1 MAGLSP
7 VGDGPAFVVFF
18 SIFLYPVGGGMLY
31 WNQLFTR
38 VFPEEDVE
46 MKHRTVNDY
55 FKQQWPRLSL
65 FAAFTLGVSFF
76 APLKNFQLKWLI
88 DSKSKQEAL
97 GYMGLVF
104 AITFSSW
111 FFERLSRR
119 SFTRIACGAVEQV
132 RQRILEQVLYRTVA
146 QYNAEG
152 DAAYLSLLTTDL
164 RTLYDDYYMSLFSIV
179 FWGGIMLCALAMY
192 LYISP
197 VMLLAILL
205 VTILPLVLPRRTN
218 ERLKATRDAFSLQMA
233 GYTQQLKEL
242 LGGFEIIRSF
252 LREDAYAALHQKA
265 ARKARESEL
274 DYQQSLNA
282 MVTNTSLISNLIF
295 PVVMLVGLFLAFDGR
310 LTMGTVSTAA
320 SMANFVITPCHQ
332 IAQCWAKVK
341 SSQGIRQRLEAAMAE
356 PQVAEQGEPIGH
368 IDSIQCETVR
378 FAYPNTAEPVLKDAS
393 LTVDAAQKVALVGE
407 SGCGKSTLAKLLFQ
421 YYPDYSGDIL
431 FNGRQV
437 RTLDR
442 TALYRRVG
450 YIAQTAYLFH
460 DTIRNNICLHE
471 DFPDE
476 QLAHAIAAAGLTD
489 WVASLP
495 DGLDTVISEN
505 GKNLSG
511 GQRQRIG
518 IARALIVEPEF
529 IIADEPIS
537 ALDMSIRAQVLN
549 LLRHLQKE
557 RDITYLF
564 IAHDL
569 SVMRYISDRI
579 AVIHKGDI
587 VELADAEELVNHAI
601 HPYTRSLLSAIPMP
615 NPRLERKKKL
625 LVYDPAMH
633 DYTAEPPQWQEL
645 RPNHFVLCNAA
656 EAVQWIRAL

>member
-55 FKQQWPRLSL
+55 FKQQWPRLIL

-119 SFTRIACGAVEQV
+119 SFTKIACGTVEQV
-132 RQRILEQVLYRTVA
+132 RQRILEQVLHRTVA

-164 RTLYDDYYMSLFSIV
+164 RTLYDDYYMSLFNIV

-205 VTILPLVLPRRTN
+205 VTIPPLVLPRRMN

-233 GYTQQLKEL
+233 DYTQQLKEL

-356 PQVAEQGEPIGH
+356 PQAAEQGEPIGP

-476 QLAHAIAAAGLTD
+476 QLAHAIAAAGLAD

-518 IARALIVEPEF
+518 IARLALRSYDL
-529 IIADEPIS
+529 IIADEITAS
-537 ALDMSIRAQVLN
+537 LDPDTSQQVMEN
-549 LLRHLQKE
+549 LIAMPCMVVA
-557 RDITYLF
+557 IT
-564 IAHDL
+564 HDVAG
-569 SVMRYISDRI
+569 SFMHQFDKVYR
-579 AVIHKGDI
+579 
-587 VELADAEELVNHAI
+587 VEHGVVRVA
-601 HPYTRSLLSAIPMP
+601 
-615 NPRLERKKKL
+615 
-625 LVYDPAMH
+625 
-633 DYTAEPPQWQEL
+633 
-645 RPNHFVLCNAA
+645 
-656 EAVQWIRAL
+656 

>member
-55 FKQQWPRLSL
+55 FKQQWPRLIL

-119 SFTRIACGAVEQV
+119 SFTKIACGAVEQV

-205 VTILPLVLPRRTN
+205 VTIPPLVLPRRMN

-233 GYTQQLKEL
+233 DYTQQLKEL

-274 DYQQSLNA
+274 DYQQSLNT

-356 PQVAEQGEPIGH
+356 PQAAEQGEPIGH

-518 IARALIVEPEF
+518 IARLALRSYDL
-529 IIADEPIS
+529 IIADEITAS
-537 ALDMSIRAQVLN
+537 LDPDTSQQVMEN
-549 LLRHLQKE
+549 LIAMPCMVVA
-557 RDITYLF
+557 IT
-564 IAHDL
+564 HDVAG
-569 SVMRYISDRI
+569 SFMHQFDKVYR
-579 AVIHKGDI
+579 
-587 VELADAEELVNHAI
+587 VEHGVVRVA
-601 HPYTRSLLSAIPMP
+601 
-615 NPRLERKKKL
+615 
-625 LVYDPAMH
+625 
-633 DYTAEPPQWQEL
+633 
-645 RPNHFVLCNAA
+645 
-656 EAVQWIRAL
+656 

>member
-1 MAGLSP
+1 
-7 VGDGPAFVVFF
+7 
-18 SIFLYPVGGGMLY
+18 MLY

-55 FKQQWPRLSL
+55 FKQQWPRLIL

-132 RQRILEQVLYRTVA
+132 RQRILEQVLHRTVA

-205 VTILPLVLPRRTN
+205 VTIPPLVLPRRMN

-233 GYTQQLKEL
+233 DYTQQLKEL

-356 PQVAEQGEPIGH
+356 PQAADQGEPIGP
-368 IDSIQCETVR
+368 IESIQCETVR

-511 GQRQRIG
+511 GQRQCIG
-518 IARALIVEPEF
+518 IARLALRSYDL
-529 IIADEPIS
+529 IIADEITAS
-537 ALDMSIRAQVLN
+537 LDPDTSQQVMEN
-549 LLRHLQKE
+549 LIAMPCMVVA
-557 RDITYLF
+557 IT
-564 IAHDL
+564 HDVAG
-569 SVMRYISDRI
+569 SFMHQFDKVYR
-579 AVIHKGDI
+579 
-587 VELADAEELVNHAI
+587 VEHGVVRVA
-601 HPYTRSLLSAIPMP
+601 
-615 NPRLERKKKL
+615 
-625 LVYDPAMH
+625 
-633 DYTAEPPQWQEL
+633 
-645 RPNHFVLCNAA
+645 
-656 EAVQWIRAL
+656 

>member
-1 MAGLSP
+1 
-7 VGDGPAFVVFF
+7 
-18 SIFLYPVGGGMLY
+18 
-31 WNQLFTR
+31 
-38 VFPEEDVE
+38 

-164 RTLYDDYYMSLFSIV
+164 RTLYDDYYMSLFNIV

-205 VTILPLVLPRRTN
+205 VTIPPLVLPRRMN

-356 PQVAEQGEPIGH
+356 PQAAEQGEPIGH

-518 IARALIVEPEF
+518 IARLALRSYDL
-529 IIADEPIS
+529 IIADEITAS
-537 ALDMSIRAQVLN
+537 LDPDTSQQVMKN
-549 LLRHLQKE
+549 LIAMPCMVVA
-557 RDITYLF
+557 IT
-564 IAHDL
+564 HDVAG
-569 SVMRYISDRI
+569 SFMHQFDKVYR
-579 AVIHKGDI
+579 
-587 VELADAEELVNHAI
+587 VEHGVVRVA
-601 HPYTRSLLSAIPMP
+601 
-615 NPRLERKKKL
+615 
-625 LVYDPAMH
+625 
-633 DYTAEPPQWQEL
+633 
-645 RPNHFVLCNAA
+645 
-656 EAVQWIRAL
+656 

>member
-1 MAGLSP
+1 
-7 VGDGPAFVVFF
+7 
-18 SIFLYPVGGGMLY
+18 
-31 WNQLFTR
+31 
-38 VFPEEDVE
+38 

-55 FKQQWPRLSL
+55 FKQQWPRLIL

-205 VTILPLVLPRRTN
+205 VTIPPLVLPRRMN
-218 ERLKATRDAFSLQMA
+218 ERLKSTRDAFSLQMA

-242 LGGFEIIRSF
+242 LGGFELIRSF

-356 PQVAEQGEPIGH
+356 PQAAEQGEPIGP
-368 IDSIQCETVR
+368 IESIQCETVR

-518 IARALIVEPEF
+518 IARLALRSYDL
-529 IIADEPIS
+529 IIADEITAS
-537 ALDMSIRAQVLN
+537 LDPDTSQQVMEN
-549 LLRHLQKE
+549 LIAMPCMVVA
-557 RDITYLF
+557 IT
-564 IAHDL
+564 HDVAG
-569 SVMRYISDRI
+569 SFMHQFDKVYR
-579 AVIHKGDI
+579 
-587 VELADAEELVNHAI
+587 VEHGVVRVA
-601 HPYTRSLLSAIPMP
+601 
-615 NPRLERKKKL
+615 
-625 LVYDPAMH
+625 
-633 DYTAEPPQWQEL
+633 
-645 RPNHFVLCNAA
+645 
-656 EAVQWIRAL
+656 

>member
-1 MAGLSP
+1 
-7 VGDGPAFVVFF
+7 
-18 SIFLYPVGGGMLY
+18 MLY

-55 FKQQWPRLSL
+55 FKQQWPRLIL

-205 VTILPLVLPRRTN
+205 VTIPPLVLPRRMN

-242 LGGFEIIRSF
+242 LGGFELIRSF

-341 SSQGIRQRLEAAMAE
+341 SSQSIRQRLEAAMAE
-356 PQVAEQGEPIGH
+356 PQAAEQGEPIGH

-437 RTLDR
+437 RALDR

-518 IARALIVEPEF
+518 IARLALRSYDL
-529 IIADEPIS
+529 IIADEITAS
-537 ALDMSIRAQVLN
+537 LDPDTSQQVMEN
-549 LLRHLQKE
+549 LIAMPCMVVA
-557 RDITYLF
+557 IT
-564 IAHDL
+564 HDVAG
-569 SVMRYISDRI
+569 SFMHQFDKVYR
-579 AVIHKGDI
+579 
-587 VELADAEELVNHAI
+587 VEHGVVRVA
-601 HPYTRSLLSAIPMP
+601 
-615 NPRLERKKKL
+615 
-625 LVYDPAMH
+625 
-633 DYTAEPPQWQEL
+633 
-645 RPNHFVLCNAA
+645 
-656 EAVQWIRAL
+656 

>member
-1 MAGLSP
+1 
-7 VGDGPAFVVFF
+7 
-18 SIFLYPVGGGMLY
+18 
-31 WNQLFTR
+31 
-38 VFPEEDVE
+38 

-55 FKQQWPRLSL
+55 FKQQWPRLIL

-132 RQRILEQVLYRTVA
+132 RQRILEQVLHRTVA

-205 VTILPLVLPRRTN
+205 VTIPPLVLPRRMN

-233 GYTQQLKEL
+233 DYTQQLKEL

-356 PQVAEQGEPIGH
+356 PQAAEQGEPIGH

-518 IARALIVEPEF
+518 IARLALRSYDL
-529 IIADEPIS
+529 IIADEITAS
-537 ALDMSIRAQVLN
+537 LDPDTSGQVMEN
-549 LLRHLQKE
+549 LLALPCMVVA
-557 RDITYLF
+557 IT
-564 IAHDL
+564 HDVAG
-569 SVMRYISDRI
+569 SFMHQFDKVYR
-579 AVIHKGDI
+579 
-587 VELADAEELVNHAI
+587 VEHGVVRVA
-601 HPYTRSLLSAIPMP
+601 
-615 NPRLERKKKL
+615 
-625 LVYDPAMH
+625 
-633 DYTAEPPQWQEL
+633 
-645 RPNHFVLCNAA
+645 
-656 EAVQWIRAL
+656 

>member
-55 FKQQWPRLSL
+55 FKQQWPRLIL

-119 SFTRIACGAVEQV
+119 SFTKIACGAVEQV
-132 RQRILEQVLYRTVA
+132 RQRILEQVLHRTVA

-164 RTLYDDYYMSLFSIV
+164 RTLYDDYYMSLFNIV

-205 VTILPLVLPRRTN
+205 VTIPPLVLPRRMN

-242 LGGFEIIRSF
+242 LGGFEVIRSF

-356 PQVAEQGEPIGH
+356 PQAAEQGEPIGH

-393 LTVDAAQKVALVGE
+393 LTVDTAQKVALVGE

-437 RTLDR
+437 RALDR

-518 IARALIVEPEF
+518 IARLALRSYDL
-529 IIADEPIS
+529 IIADEITAS
-537 ALDMSIRAQVLN
+537 LDPDTSQQVMEN
-549 LLRHLQKE
+549 LIAMPCMVVA
-557 RDITYLF
+557 IT
-564 IAHDL
+564 HDVAG
-569 SVMRYISDRI
+569 SFMHQFDKVYR
-579 AVIHKGDI
+579 
-587 VELADAEELVNHAI
+587 VEHGVVRVA
-601 HPYTRSLLSAIPMP
+601 
-615 NPRLERKKKL
+615 
-625 LVYDPAMH
+625 
-633 DYTAEPPQWQEL
+633 
-645 RPNHFVLCNAA
+645 
-656 EAVQWIRAL
+656 

>member
-1 MAGLSP
+1 
-7 VGDGPAFVVFF
+7 
-18 SIFLYPVGGGMLY
+18 
-31 WNQLFTR
+31 
-38 VFPEEDVE
+38 

-55 FKQQWPRLSL
+55 FKQQWPRLIL

-119 SFTRIACGAVEQV
+119 SFTKIACGAVEQV
-132 RQRILEQVLYRTVA
+132 RQRILEQVLHRTVA

-164 RTLYDDYYMSLFSIV
+164 RTLYDDYYMSLFNIV

-205 VTILPLVLPRRTN
+205 VTIPPLVLPRRMN

-233 GYTQQLKEL
+233 DYTQQLKEL

-332 IAQCWAKVK
+332 IAQCWARVK

-356 PQVAEQGEPIGH
+356 PQAAEQGEPIGH

-518 IARALIVEPEF
+518 IARLALRSYDL
-529 IIADEPIS
+529 IIADEITAS
-537 ALDMSIRAQVLN
+537 LDPDTSQQVMEN
-549 LLRHLQKE
+549 LIAMPCMVVA
-557 RDITYLF
+557 IT
-564 IAHDL
+564 HDVAG
-569 SVMRYISDRI
+569 SFMHQFDKVYR
-579 AVIHKGDI
+579 
-587 VELADAEELVNHAI
+587 VEHGVVRVA
-601 HPYTRSLLSAIPMP
+601 
-615 NPRLERKKKL
+615 
-625 LVYDPAMH
+625 
-633 DYTAEPPQWQEL
+633 
-645 RPNHFVLCNAA
+645 
-656 EAVQWIRAL
+656 

>member
-1 MAGLSP
+1 
-7 VGDGPAFVVFF
+7 
-18 SIFLYPVGGGMLY
+18 
-31 WNQLFTR
+31 
-38 VFPEEDVE
+38 

-55 FKQQWPRLSL
+55 FKQQWPRLIL

-164 RTLYDDYYMSLFSIV
+164 RTLYDDYYMSLFNIV

-205 VTILPLVLPRRTN
+205 VTIPPLVLPRRMN

-233 GYTQQLKEL
+233 DYTQQLKEL

-356 PQVAEQGEPIGH
+356 PQAAEQGEPIGH
-368 IDSIQCETVR
+368 IESIQCETVR

-437 RTLDR
+437 RTLNR

-518 IARALIVEPEF
+518 IARLALRSYDL
-529 IIADEPIS
+529 IIADEITAS
-537 ALDMSIRAQVLN
+537 LDPDTSQQVMEN
-549 LLRHLQKE
+549 LIAMPCMVVA
-557 RDITYLF
+557 IT
-564 IAHDL
+564 HDVAG
-569 SVMRYISDRI
+569 SFMHQFDKVYR
-579 AVIHKGDI
+579 
-587 VELADAEELVNHAI
+587 VEHGVVRVA
-601 HPYTRSLLSAIPMP
+601 
-615 NPRLERKKKL
+615 
-625 LVYDPAMH
+625 
-633 DYTAEPPQWQEL
+633 
-645 RPNHFVLCNAA
+645 
-656 EAVQWIRAL
+656 

>member
-1 MAGLSP
+1 
-7 VGDGPAFVVFF
+7 
-18 SIFLYPVGGGMLY
+18 
-31 WNQLFTR
+31 
-38 VFPEEDVE
+38 

-55 FKQQWPRLSL
+55 FKQQWPRLIL

-205 VTILPLVLPRRTN
+205 VTIPPLVLPRRMN

-233 GYTQQLKEL
+233 DYTQQLKEL

-356 PQVAEQGEPIGH
+356 PQAAEQGEPIGH

-518 IARALIVEPEF
+518 IARLTLRSYDL
-529 IIADEPIS
+529 IIADEITAS
-537 ALDMSIRAQVLN
+537 LDPDTSQQVMEN
-549 LLRHLQKE
+549 LIAMPCMVVA
-557 RDITYLF
+557 IT
-564 IAHDL
+564 HDVAG
-569 SVMRYISDRI
+569 SFMHQFDKVYR
-579 AVIHKGDI
+579 
-587 VELADAEELVNHAI
+587 VEHGVVRVA
-601 HPYTRSLLSAIPMP
+601 
-615 NPRLERKKKL
+615 
-625 LVYDPAMH
+625 
-633 DYTAEPPQWQEL
+633 
-645 RPNHFVLCNAA
+645 
-656 EAVQWIRAL
+656 

>member
-7 VGDGPAFVVFF
+7 VGDSPAFVVFF
-18 SIFLYPVGGGMLY
+18 SIFLYPVGGMLY

-38 VFPEEDVE
+38 AFPEEDVE

-55 FKQQWPRLSL
+55 FKQQWPRLIL

-205 VTILPLVLPRRTN
+205 VTIPPLVLPRRMN

-233 GYTQQLKEL
+233 DYTQQLKEL

-356 PQVAEQGEPIGH
+356 PQAAEQGEPIGH

-489 WVASLP
+489 WVTSLP

-518 IARALIVEPEF
+518 IARLALRSYDL
-529 IIADEPIS
+529 IIADEITAS
-537 ALDMSIRAQVLN
+537 LDPDTSQQVMEN
-549 LLRHLQKE
+549 LIAMPCMVVA
-557 RDITYLF
+557 IT
-564 IAHDL
+564 HDVAG
-569 SVMRYISDRI
+569 SFMHQFDKVY
-579 AVIHKGDI
+579 H
-587 VELADAEELVNHAI
+587 VEHGVVRVA
-601 HPYTRSLLSAIPMP
+601 
-615 NPRLERKKKL
+615 
-625 LVYDPAMH
+625 
-633 DYTAEPPQWQEL
+633 
-645 RPNHFVLCNAA
+645 
-656 EAVQWIRAL
+656 

>member
-1 MAGLSP
+1 
-7 VGDGPAFVVFF
+7 
-18 SIFLYPVGGGMLY
+18 MLY
-31 WNQLFTR
+31 WNQLFTC
-38 VFPEEDVE
+38 VFTEEDVE

-55 FKQQWPRLSL
+55 FKQQWPRLIL

-205 VTILPLVLPRRTN
+205 VTIPPLVLPRRMN

-233 GYTQQLKEL
+233 DYTQQLKEL

-356 PQVAEQGEPIGH
+356 PQAAEQGEPIGH

-518 IARALIVEPEF
+518 IARLALRSYDL
-529 IIADEPIS
+529 IIADEITAS
-537 ALDMSIRAQVLN
+537 LDPDTSQQVMEN
-549 LLRHLQKE
+549 LIAMPCMVVA
-557 RDITYLF
+557 IT
-564 IAHDL
+564 HDVAG
-569 SVMRYISDRI
+569 SFMHQFDKVYR
-579 AVIHKGDI
+579 
-587 VELADAEELVNHAI
+587 VEHGVVRVA
-601 HPYTRSLLSAIPMP
+601 
-615 NPRLERKKKL
+615 
-625 LVYDPAMH
+625 
-633 DYTAEPPQWQEL
+633 
-645 RPNHFVLCNAA
+645 
-656 EAVQWIRAL
+656 

>member
-18 SIFLYPVGGGMLY
+18 SIFLYPVGVGMLY
-31 WNQLFTR
+31 WNQLFTC

-55 FKQQWPRLSL
+55 FKQQWPRLIL

-119 SFTRIACGAVEQV
+119 SFTKIACGAVEQV
-132 RQRILEQVLYRTVA
+132 RQRILEQVLHRTVA

-205 VTILPLVLPRRTN
+205 VTIPPLVLPRRMN

-233 GYTQQLKEL
+233 DYTQQLKEL

-356 PQVAEQGEPIGH
+356 PQAAEQGEPIGP
-368 IDSIQCETVR
+368 IESIQCETVR

-437 RTLDR
+437 RTLNR

-518 IARALIVEPEF
+518 IARLALRSYDL
-529 IIADEPIS
+529 IIADEITAS
-537 ALDMSIRAQVLN
+537 LDPDTSQQVMEN
-549 LLRHLQKE
+549 LIAMPCMVVA
-557 RDITYLF
+557 IT
-564 IAHDL
+564 HDVAG
-569 SVMRYISDRI
+569 SFMHQFDKVYR
-579 AVIHKGDI
+579 
-587 VELADAEELVNHAI
+587 VEHGVVRVA
-601 HPYTRSLLSAIPMP
+601 
-615 NPRLERKKKL
+615 
-625 LVYDPAMH
+625 
-633 DYTAEPPQWQEL
+633 
-645 RPNHFVLCNAA
+645 
-656 EAVQWIRAL
+656 

>member
-1 MAGLSP
+1 
-7 VGDGPAFVVFF
+7 
-18 SIFLYPVGGGMLY
+18 MLY

-55 FKQQWPRLSL
+55 FKQQWPRLIL

-104 AITFSSW
+104 AITFVSW

-119 SFTRIACGAVEQV
+119 SFTKIACGAVEQV
-132 RQRILEQVLYRTVA
+132 RQRILEQVLHRTVA

-205 VTILPLVLPRRTN
+205 VTIPPLVLPRRMN

-233 GYTQQLKEL
+233 DYTQQLKEL

-356 PQVAEQGEPIGH
+356 PQAAEQGEPIGH

-518 IARALIVEPEF
+518 IARLALRSYDL
-529 IIADEPIS
+529 IIADEITAS
-537 ALDMSIRAQVLN
+537 LDPDTSQQVMEN
-549 LLRHLQKE
+549 LIAMPCMVVA
-557 RDITYLF
+557 IT
-564 IAHDL
+564 HDVAG
-569 SVMRYISDRI
+569 SFMHQFDKVYR
-579 AVIHKGDI
+579 
-587 VELADAEELVNHAI
+587 VEHGVVRVA
-601 HPYTRSLLSAIPMP
+601 
-615 NPRLERKKKL
+615 
-625 LVYDPAMH
+625 
-633 DYTAEPPQWQEL
+633 
-645 RPNHFVLCNAA
+645 
-656 EAVQWIRAL
+656 

>member
-1 MAGLSP
+1 
-7 VGDGPAFVVFF
+7 
-18 SIFLYPVGGGMLY
+18 
-31 WNQLFTR
+31 
-38 VFPEEDVE
+38 

-55 FKQQWPRLSL
+55 FKQQWPRLIL

-119 SFTRIACGAVEQV
+119 SFTKIACGAVEQV
-132 RQRILEQVLYRTVA
+132 RQRILEQVLHRTVA

-164 RTLYDDYYMSLFSIV
+164 RTLYDDYYMSLFNIV

-205 VTILPLVLPRRTN
+205 VTIPPLVLPRRMN

-233 GYTQQLKEL
+233 DYTQQLKEL

-356 PQVAEQGEPIGH
+356 PQAAEQGEPIGH

-476 QLAHAIAAAGLTD
+476 QLAHAIAAAGLAD

-518 IARALIVEPEF
+518 IARLALRSYDL
-529 IIADEPIS
+529 IIADEITAS
-537 ALDMSIRAQVLN
+537 LDPDTSQQVMEN
-549 LLRHLQKE
+549 LIAMPCMVVA
-557 RDITYLF
+557 IT
-564 IAHDL
+564 HDVAG
-569 SVMRYISDRI
+569 SFMHQFDKVYR
-579 AVIHKGDI
+579 
-587 VELADAEELVNHAI
+587 VEHGVVRVA
-601 HPYTRSLLSAIPMP
+601 
-615 NPRLERKKKL
+615 
-625 LVYDPAMH
+625 
-633 DYTAEPPQWQEL
+633 
-645 RPNHFVLCNAA
+645 
-656 EAVQWIRAL
+656 

>member
-1 MAGLSP
+1 
-7 VGDGPAFVVFF
+7 
-18 SIFLYPVGGGMLY
+18 
-31 WNQLFTR
+31 
-38 VFPEEDVE
+38 

-55 FKQQWPRLSL
+55 FKQQWPRLIL

-132 RQRILEQVLYRTVA
+132 RQRILEQVLHRTVA

-205 VTILPLVLPRRTN
+205 VTIPPLVLPRRMN
-218 ERLKATRDAFSLQMA
+218 ERLKSTRDAFSLQMA

-242 LGGFEIIRSF
+242 LGGFELIRSF

-356 PQVAEQGEPIGH
+356 PQAAEQGEPIGP
-368 IDSIQCETVR
+368 IESIQCETVR

-518 IARALIVEPEF
+518 IARLALRSYDL
-529 IIADEPIS
+529 IIADEITAS
-537 ALDMSIRAQVLN
+537 LDPDTSQQVMEN
-549 LLRHLQKE
+549 LIAMPCMVVA
-557 RDITYLF
+557 IT
-564 IAHDL
+564 HDVAG
-569 SVMRYISDRI
+569 SFMHQFDKVYR
-579 AVIHKGDI
+579 
-587 VELADAEELVNHAI
+587 VEHGVVRVA
-601 HPYTRSLLSAIPMP
+601 
-615 NPRLERKKKL
+615 
-625 LVYDPAMH
+625 
-633 DYTAEPPQWQEL
+633 
-645 RPNHFVLCNAA
+645 
-656 EAVQWIRAL
+656 

>member
-1 MAGLSP
+1 
-7 VGDGPAFVVFF
+7 
-18 SIFLYPVGGGMLY
+18 
-31 WNQLFTR
+31 
-38 VFPEEDVE
+38 

-55 FKQQWPRLSL
+55 FKQQWPRLIL

-205 VTILPLVLPRRTN
+205 VTIPPLVLPRRMN
-218 ERLKATRDAFSLQMA
+218 ERLKSTRDAFSLQMA

-242 LGGFEIIRSF
+242 LGGFELIRSF

-356 PQVAEQGEPIGH
+356 PQAAEQGEPIGH

-518 IARALIVEPEF
+518 IARLALRSYDL
-529 IIADEPIS
+529 IIADEITAS
-537 ALDMSIRAQVLN
+537 LDPDTSQQVMEN
-549 LLRHLQKE
+549 LIAMPCMVVA
-557 RDITYLF
+557 IT
-564 IAHDL
+564 HDVAG
-569 SVMRYISDRI
+569 SFMHQFDKVYR
-579 AVIHKGDI
+579 
-587 VELADAEELVNHAI
+587 VEHGVVRVA
-601 HPYTRSLLSAIPMP
+601 
-615 NPRLERKKKL
+615 
-625 LVYDPAMH
+625 
-633 DYTAEPPQWQEL
+633 
-645 RPNHFVLCNAA
+645 
-656 EAVQWIRAL
+656 

>member
-1 MAGLSP
+1 
-7 VGDGPAFVVFF
+7 
-18 SIFLYPVGGGMLY
+18 MLY

-55 FKQQWPRLSL
+55 FKQQWPRLIL

-205 VTILPLVLPRRTN
+205 VTIPPLVLPRRMN

-233 GYTQQLKEL
+233 DYTQQLKEL

-356 PQVAEQGEPIGH
+356 PQAAEQGEPIGH

-442 TALYRRVG
+442 IALYRRVG

-518 IARALIVEPEF
+518 IARLALRSYDL
-529 IIADEPIS
+529 IIADEITAS
-537 ALDMSIRAQVLN
+537 LDPDTSQQVMEN
-549 LLRHLQKE
+549 LIAMPCMVVA
-557 RDITYLF
+557 IT
-564 IAHDL
+564 HDVAG
-569 SVMRYISDRI
+569 SFMHQFDKVYR
-579 AVIHKGDI
+579 
-587 VELADAEELVNHAI
+587 VEHGVVRVA
-601 HPYTRSLLSAIPMP
+601 
-615 NPRLERKKKL
+615 
-625 LVYDPAMH
+625 
-633 DYTAEPPQWQEL
+633 
-645 RPNHFVLCNAA
+645 
-656 EAVQWIRAL
+656 

>member
-1 MAGLSP
+1 
-7 VGDGPAFVVFF
+7 
-18 SIFLYPVGGGMLY
+18 MLY
-31 WNQLFTR
+31 WNQLFMC

-55 FKQQWPRLSL
+55 FKQQWPRLIL

-205 VTILPLVLPRRTN
+205 VTIPPLVLPRRMN

-233 GYTQQLKEL
+233 DYTQQLKEL

-356 PQVAEQGEPIGH
+356 PQAAEQGEPIGH

-518 IARALIVEPEF
+518 IARLALRSYDL
-529 IIADEPIS
+529 IIADEITAS
-537 ALDMSIRAQVLN
+537 LDPDTSQQVMEN
-549 LLRHLQKE
+549 LIAMPCMVVA
-557 RDITYLF
+557 IT
-564 IAHDL
+564 HDVAG
-569 SVMRYISDRI
+569 SFMHQFDKVYR
-579 AVIHKGDI
+579 
-587 VELADAEELVNHAI
+587 VEHGVVRVA
-601 HPYTRSLLSAIPMP
+601 
-615 NPRLERKKKL
+615 
-625 LVYDPAMH
+625 
-633 DYTAEPPQWQEL
+633 
-645 RPNHFVLCNAA
+645 
-656 EAVQWIRAL
+656 

>member
-1 MAGLSP
+1 
-7 VGDGPAFVVFF
+7 
-18 SIFLYPVGGGMLY
+18 
-31 WNQLFTR
+31 
-38 VFPEEDVE
+38 

-55 FKQQWPRLSL
+55 FKQQWPRLIL

-205 VTILPLVLPRRTN
+205 VTIPPLVLPRRMN

-233 GYTQQLKEL
+233 DYTQQLKEL

-332 IAQCWAKVK
+332 IAQCWAKIK

-356 PQVAEQGEPIGH
+356 PQAAEQGEPIGH

-518 IARALIVEPEF
+518 IARLALRSYDL
-529 IIADEPIS
+529 IIADEITAS
-537 ALDMSIRAQVLN
+537 LDPDTSQQVMEN
-549 LLRHLQKE
+549 LIAMPCMVVA
-557 RDITYLF
+557 IT
-564 IAHDL
+564 HDVAG
-569 SVMRYISDRI
+569 SFMHQFDKVYR
-579 AVIHKGDI
+579 
-587 VELADAEELVNHAI
+587 VEHGVVRVA
-601 HPYTRSLLSAIPMP
+601 
-615 NPRLERKKKL
+615 
-625 LVYDPAMH
+625 
-633 DYTAEPPQWQEL
+633 
-645 RPNHFVLCNAA
+645 
-656 EAVQWIRAL
+656 

>member
-1 MAGLSP
+1 
-7 VGDGPAFVVFF
+7 
-18 SIFLYPVGGGMLY
+18 MLY

-55 FKQQWPRLSL
+55 FKQQWPRLIL

-119 SFTRIACGAVEQV
+119 SFTKIACGAVEQV
-132 RQRILEQVLYRTVA
+132 RQRILEQVLHRTVA

-205 VTILPLVLPRRTN
+205 VTIPPLVLPRRMN
-218 ERLKATRDAFSLQMA
+218 ERLKSTRDAFSLQMA

-242 LGGFEIIRSF
+242 LGGFELIRSF

-356 PQVAEQGEPIGH
+356 PQAAEQGEPIGH

-378 FAYPNTAEPVLKDAS
+378 FAYPGAAESVLRGAS

-518 IARALIVEPEF
+518 IARLALRSYDL
-529 IIADEPIS
+529 IIADEITAS
-537 ALDMSIRAQVLN
+537 LDPDTSQQVMEN
-549 LLRHLQKE
+549 LIAMPCMVVA
-557 RDITYLF
+557 IT
-564 IAHDL
+564 HDVAG
-569 SVMRYISDRI
+569 SFMHQFDKVYR
-579 AVIHKGDI
+579 
-587 VELADAEELVNHAI
+587 VEHGVVRVA
-601 HPYTRSLLSAIPMP
+601 
-615 NPRLERKKKL
+615 
-625 LVYDPAMH
+625 
-633 DYTAEPPQWQEL
+633 
-645 RPNHFVLCNAA
+645 
-656 EAVQWIRAL
+656 

>member
-7 VGDGPAFVVFF
+7 VGGSPAFVVFF
-18 SIFLYPVGGGMLY
+18 SIFLYPVGGMLY

-55 FKQQWPRLSL
+55 FKQQWPRLIL

-88 DSKSKQEAL
+88 DSRSKQEAL

-119 SFTRIACGAVEQV
+119 SFTKIACGAVEQV
-132 RQRILEQVLYRTVA
+132 RQRILEQVLHRTVA

-164 RTLYDDYYMSLFSIV
+164 RTLYDDYYMSLFNIA

-205 VTILPLVLPRRTN
+205 VTIPPLVLPRRMN

-242 LGGFEIIRSF
+242 LGGFEVIRSF

-265 ARKARESEL
+265 AHKARKSEL

-356 PQVAEQGEPIGH
+356 PQAAEQGEPIGH

-476 QLAHAIAAAGLTD
+476 QLAHAIAAAGLAD

-495 DGLDTVISEN
+495 DGLDTVIREN

-518 IARALIVEPEF
+518 IARLALHSYDL
-529 IIADEPIS
+529 IIADEITASLDPDTSQQVMENLIAMPCMVVAITHDVTGSFMHQFHKVYRVEHGVVS
-537 ALDMSIRAQVLN
+537 AV
-549 LLRHLQKE
+549 
-557 RDITYLF
+557 
-564 IAHDL
+564 
-569 SVMRYISDRI
+569 
-579 AVIHKGDI
+579 
-587 VELADAEELVNHAI
+587 
-601 HPYTRSLLSAIPMP
+601 
-615 NPRLERKKKL
+615 
-625 LVYDPAMH
+625 
-633 DYTAEPPQWQEL
+633 
-645 RPNHFVLCNAA
+645 
-656 EAVQWIRAL
+656 

>member
-1 MAGLSP
+1 
-7 VGDGPAFVVFF
+7 
-18 SIFLYPVGGGMLY
+18 
-31 WNQLFTR
+31 
-38 VFPEEDVE
+38 

-55 FKQQWPRLSL
+55 FKQQWPRLIL

-164 RTLYDDYYMSLFSIV
+164 RTLYDDYYMSLFNIV

-205 VTILPLVLPRRTN
+205 VTIPPLVLPRRMN

-233 GYTQQLKEL
+233 DYTQQLKEL

-356 PQVAEQGEPIGH
+356 PQAAEQGEPIGH

-442 TALYRRVG
+442 TVLYRRVG

-518 IARALIVEPEF
+518 IARLALRSYDL
-529 IIADEPIS
+529 IIADEITAS
-537 ALDMSIRAQVLN
+537 LDPDTSQQVMEN
-549 LLRHLQKE
+549 LIAMPCMVVA
-557 RDITYLF
+557 IT
-564 IAHDL
+564 HDVAG
-569 SVMRYISDRI
+569 SFMHQFDKVYR
-579 AVIHKGDI
+579 
-587 VELADAEELVNHAI
+587 VEHGVVRVA
-601 HPYTRSLLSAIPMP
+601 
-615 NPRLERKKKL
+615 
-625 LVYDPAMH
+625 
-633 DYTAEPPQWQEL
+633 
-645 RPNHFVLCNAA
+645 
-656 EAVQWIRAL
+656 

>member
-1 MAGLSP
+1 
-7 VGDGPAFVVFF
+7 
-18 SIFLYPVGGGMLY
+18 
-31 WNQLFTR
+31 
-38 VFPEEDVE
+38 

-55 FKQQWPRLSL
+55 FKQQWPRLIL

-164 RTLYDDYYMSLFSIV
+164 RTLYDDYYMSLFNIV

-205 VTILPLVLPRRTN
+205 VTIPPLMLPRRMN

-233 GYTQQLKEL
+233 DYTQQLKEL

-356 PQVAEQGEPIGH
+356 PQAADQGEPIGP
-368 IDSIQCETVR
+368 IESIQCETVR

-518 IARALIVEPEF
+518 IARLALRSYDL
-529 IIADEPIS
+529 IIADEITAS
-537 ALDMSIRAQVLN
+537 LDPDTSQQVMEN
-549 LLRHLQKE
+549 LIAMPCMVVA
-557 RDITYLF
+557 IT
-564 IAHDL
+564 HDVAG
-569 SVMRYISDRI
+569 SFMHQFDKVYR
-579 AVIHKGDI
+579 
-587 VELADAEELVNHAI
+587 VEHGVVRVA
-601 HPYTRSLLSAIPMP
+601 
-615 NPRLERKKKL
+615 
-625 LVYDPAMH
+625 
-633 DYTAEPPQWQEL
+633 
-645 RPNHFVLCNAA
+645 
-656 EAVQWIRAL
+656 

>member
-1 MAGLSP
+1 
-7 VGDGPAFVVFF
+7 
-18 SIFLYPVGGGMLY
+18 
-31 WNQLFTR
+31 
-38 VFPEEDVE
+38 

-55 FKQQWPRLSL
+55 FKQQWPRLIL

-119 SFTRIACGAVEQV
+119 SFTKIACGAVEQV
-132 RQRILEQVLYRTVA
+132 RQRILEQVLHRTVA

-164 RTLYDDYYMSLFSIV
+164 RTLYDDYYMSLFNIV

-205 VTILPLVLPRRTN
+205 VTIPPLVLPRRMN

-233 GYTQQLKEL
+233 DYTQQLKEL

-356 PQVAEQGEPIGH
+356 PQAAEQGEPIGH

-431 FNGRQV
+431 FNGQQV

-518 IARALIVEPEF
+518 IARLALRSYDL
-529 IIADEPIS
+529 IIADEITAS
-537 ALDMSIRAQVLN
+537 LDPDTSQQVMEN
-549 LLRHLQKE
+549 LIAMPCMVVA
-557 RDITYLF
+557 IT
-564 IAHDL
+564 HDVAG
-569 SVMRYISDRI
+569 SFMHQFDKVYR
-579 AVIHKGDI
+579 
-587 VELADAEELVNHAI
+587 VEHGVVRVA
-601 HPYTRSLLSAIPMP
+601 
-615 NPRLERKKKL
+615 
-625 LVYDPAMH
+625 
-633 DYTAEPPQWQEL
+633 
-645 RPNHFVLCNAA
+645 
-656 EAVQWIRAL
+656 

>member
-1 MAGLSP
+1 
-7 VGDGPAFVVFF
+7 
-18 SIFLYPVGGGMLY
+18 
-31 WNQLFTR
+31 
-38 VFPEEDVE
+38 

-55 FKQQWPRLSL
+55 FKQQWPRLIL

-104 AITFSSW
+104 AITFVSW

-119 SFTRIACGAVEQV
+119 SFTKIACGAVEQV
-132 RQRILEQVLYRTVA
+132 RQRILEQVLHRTVA

-164 RTLYDDYYMSLFSIV
+164 RTLYDDYYMSLFNIV

-205 VTILPLVLPRRTN
+205 VTIPPLVLPRRMN

-233 GYTQQLKEL
+233 DYTQQLKEL

-356 PQVAEQGEPIGH
+356 PQAAEQGEPIGP
-368 IDSIQCETVR
+368 IESIQCETVR

-450 YIAQTAYLFH
+450 YIAQTTYLFH

-518 IARALIVEPEF
+518 IARLALRSYDL
-529 IIADEPIS
+529 IIADEITAS
-537 ALDMSIRAQVLN
+537 LDPDTSQQVMEN
-549 LLRHLQKE
+549 LIAMPCMVVA
-557 RDITYLF
+557 IT
-564 IAHDL
+564 HDVAG
-569 SVMRYISDRI
+569 SFMHQFDKVYR
-579 AVIHKGDI
+579 
-587 VELADAEELVNHAI
+587 VEHGVVRVA
-601 HPYTRSLLSAIPMP
+601 
-615 NPRLERKKKL
+615 
-625 LVYDPAMH
+625 
-633 DYTAEPPQWQEL
+633 
-645 RPNHFVLCNAA
+645 
-656 EAVQWIRAL
+656 

>member
-18 SIFLYPVGGGMLY
+18 SIFLYPVGGMLY

-55 FKQQWPRLSL
+55 FKQQWPRLIL

-205 VTILPLVLPRRTN
+205 VTIPPLVLPRRMN

-356 PQVAEQGEPIGH
+356 PQVAEQGEPIGR

-518 IARALIVEPEF
+518 IARLALRSYDL
-529 IIADEPIS
+529 IIADEITAS
-537 ALDMSIRAQVLN
+537 LDPDTSQQVMEN
-549 LLRHLQKE
+549 LIAMPCMVVA
-557 RDITYLF
+557 IT
-564 IAHDL
+564 HDVAG
-569 SVMRYISDRI
+569 SFMHQFDKVYR
-579 AVIHKGDI
+579 
-587 VELADAEELVNHAI
+587 VEHGVVRVA
-601 HPYTRSLLSAIPMP
+601 
-615 NPRLERKKKL
+615 
-625 LVYDPAMH
+625 
-633 DYTAEPPQWQEL
+633 
-645 RPNHFVLCNAA
+645 
-656 EAVQWIRAL
+656 

>member
-1 MAGLSP
+1 
-7 VGDGPAFVVFF
+7 
-18 SIFLYPVGGGMLY
+18 MLY
-31 WNQLFTR
+31 WNQLFTH

-55 FKQQWPRLSL
+55 FKQQWPRLIL

-119 SFTRIACGAVEQV
+119 SFTKIACGAVEQV
-132 RQRILEQVLYRTVA
+132 RQRILEQVLHRTVA

-205 VTILPLVLPRRTN
+205 VTIPPLVLPRRMN

-233 GYTQQLKEL
+233 DYTQQLKEL
-242 LGGFEIIRSF
+242 LGGFEVIRSF
-252 LREDAYAALHQKA
+252 LRENAYAALHQKA
-265 ARKARESEL
+265 AHKARKSEL

-356 PQVAEQGEPIGH
+356 PQAAEQGEPIGH
-368 IDSIQCETVR
+368 IESIQCETVR

-518 IARALIVEPEF
+518 IARLALRSYDL
-529 IIADEPIS
+529 IIADEITAS
-537 ALDMSIRAQVLN
+537 LDPDTSQQVMEN
-549 LLRHLQKE
+549 LIAMPCMVVA
-557 RDITYLF
+557 IT
-564 IAHDL
+564 HDVAG
-569 SVMRYISDRI
+569 SFMHQFDKVYR
-579 AVIHKGDI
+579 
-587 VELADAEELVNHAI
+587 VEHGVVRVA
-601 HPYTRSLLSAIPMP
+601 
-615 NPRLERKKKL
+615 
-625 LVYDPAMH
+625 
-633 DYTAEPPQWQEL
+633 
-645 RPNHFVLCNAA
+645 
-656 EAVQWIRAL
+656 

>member
-1 MAGLSP
+1 
-7 VGDGPAFVVFF
+7 
-18 SIFLYPVGGGMLY
+18 MLY
-31 WNQLFTR
+31 WNQLFTC

-46 MKHRTVNDY
+46 IKHRTVNDY
-55 FKQQWPRLSL
+55 FKQQWPRLIL

-119 SFTRIACGAVEQV
+119 SFTKIACGAVEQV
-132 RQRILEQVLYRTVA
+132 RQRILEQVLHRTVA

-164 RTLYDDYYMSLFSIV
+164 RTLYDDYYMSLFNIV

-205 VTILPLVLPRRTN
+205 VTIPPLVLPRRMN

-233 GYTQQLKEL
+233 DYTQQLKEL

-356 PQVAEQGEPIGH
+356 PQAAEQGEPIGH

-518 IARALIVEPEF
+518 IARLALRSYDL
-529 IIADEPIS
+529 IIADEITAS
-537 ALDMSIRAQVLN
+537 LDPDTSQQVMEN
-549 LLRHLQKE
+549 LIAMPCMVVA
-557 RDITYLF
+557 IT
-564 IAHDL
+564 HDVAG
-569 SVMRYISDRI
+569 SFMHQFDKVYR
-579 AVIHKGDI
+579 
-587 VELADAEELVNHAI
+587 VEHGVVRVA
-601 HPYTRSLLSAIPMP
+601 
-615 NPRLERKKKL
+615 
-625 LVYDPAMH
+625 
-633 DYTAEPPQWQEL
+633 
-645 RPNHFVLCNAA
+645 
-656 EAVQWIRAL
+656 

>member
-1 MAGLSP
+1 
-7 VGDGPAFVVFF
+7 
-18 SIFLYPVGGGMLY
+18 
-31 WNQLFTR
+31 
-38 VFPEEDVE
+38 

-55 FKQQWPRLSL
+55 FKQQWPRLIL

-205 VTILPLVLPRRTN
+205 VTIPPLVLPRRMN

-233 GYTQQLKEL
+233 DYTQQLKEL

-356 PQVAEQGEPIGH
+356 PQAAEQGEPIGH

-442 TALYRRVG
+442 TALYHRVG

-518 IARALIVEPEF
+518 IARLALRSYDL
-529 IIADEPIS
+529 IIADEITAS
-537 ALDMSIRAQVLN
+537 LDPDTSQQVMEN
-549 LLRHLQKE
+549 LIAMPCMVVA
-557 RDITYLF
+557 IT
-564 IAHDL
+564 HDVAG
-569 SVMRYISDRI
+569 SFMHQFDKVYR
-579 AVIHKGDI
+579 
-587 VELADAEELVNHAI
+587 VEHGVVRVA
-601 HPYTRSLLSAIPMP
+601 
-615 NPRLERKKKL
+615 
-625 LVYDPAMH
+625 
-633 DYTAEPPQWQEL
+633 
-645 RPNHFVLCNAA
+645 
-656 EAVQWIRAL
+656 

>member
-1 MAGLSP
+1 
-7 VGDGPAFVVFF
+7 
-18 SIFLYPVGGGMLY
+18 
-31 WNQLFTR
+31 
-38 VFPEEDVE
+38 

-205 VTILPLVLPRRTN
+205 VTIPPLVLPRRMN

-356 PQVAEQGEPIGH
+356 PQAAEQGEPIGH

-518 IARALIVEPEF
+518 IARLALRSYDL
-529 IIADEPIS
+529 IIADEITAS
-537 ALDMSIRAQVLN
+537 LDPDTSQQVMEN
-549 LLRHLQKE
+549 LIAMPCMVVA
-557 RDITYLF
+557 IT
-564 IAHDL
+564 HDVAG
-569 SVMRYISDRI
+569 SFMHQFDKVYR
-579 AVIHKGDI
+579 
-587 VELADAEELVNHAI
+587 VEHGVVRVA
-601 HPYTRSLLSAIPMP
+601 
-615 NPRLERKKKL
+615 
-625 LVYDPAMH
+625 
-633 DYTAEPPQWQEL
+633 
-645 RPNHFVLCNAA
+645 
-656 EAVQWIRAL
+656 

>member
-1 MAGLSP
+1 
-7 VGDGPAFVVFF
+7 
-18 SIFLYPVGGGMLY
+18 MLY
-31 WNQLFTR
+31 WNQLFTC

-55 FKQQWPRLSL
+55 FKQQWPRLIL

-119 SFTRIACGAVEQV
+119 SFTKIACGAVEQV
-132 RQRILEQVLYRTVA
+132 RQRILEQVLHRTVA

-205 VTILPLVLPRRTN
+205 VTIPPLVLPRRKN

-233 GYTQQLKEL
+233 DYTQQLKEL

-356 PQVAEQGEPIGH
+356 PQAAEQGEPIGH

-393 LTVDAAQKVALVGE
+393 LTVDTAQKVALVGE

-518 IARALIVEPEF
+518 IARLALRSYDL
-529 IIADEPIS
+529 IIADEITAS
-537 ALDMSIRAQVLN
+537 LDPDTSQQVMEN
-549 LLRHLQKE
+549 LIAMPCMVVA
-557 RDITYLF
+557 IT
-564 IAHDL
+564 HDVAG
-569 SVMRYISDRI
+569 SFMHQFDKVYR
-579 AVIHKGDI
+579 
-587 VELADAEELVNHAI
+587 VEHGVVRVA
-601 HPYTRSLLSAIPMP
+601 
-615 NPRLERKKKL
+615 
-625 LVYDPAMH
+625 
-633 DYTAEPPQWQEL
+633 
-645 RPNHFVLCNAA
+645 
-656 EAVQWIRAL
+656 